1 MNKKLTEEMRRY
13 YWDSLPTDENAAVSY
28 NNLVLRW
35 NVERR
40 TVRRILADLSA
51 WDSGDDFILIRSAHN
66 GGGFFKT
73 SDVARIIEYR
83 AEVYNRALNTM
94 RPLKKIRR
102 VLGSDKQVSFDDLIF
117 FEALTGGEI

>member
-1 MNKKLTEEMRRY
+1 MTKILTDELKRF
-13 YWDSLPTDENAAVSY
+13 YWDSIPNDERTPATYDTLSNI
-28 NNLVLRW
+28 W
-35 NVERR
+35 GVERR

-73 SDVARIIEYR
+73 SDVVRIIEYR

-102 VLGSDKQVSFDDLIF
+102 VLGSDNQLTFDDWVF
-117 FEALTGGEI
+117 SEALTGGEI